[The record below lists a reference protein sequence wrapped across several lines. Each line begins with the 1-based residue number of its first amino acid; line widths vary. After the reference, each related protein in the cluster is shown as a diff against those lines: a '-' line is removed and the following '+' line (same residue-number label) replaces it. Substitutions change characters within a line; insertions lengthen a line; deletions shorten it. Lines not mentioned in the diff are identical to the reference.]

1 MSLYLDMAVDLYTH
15 YTYWKFLPG
24 AFPAWEISCSKTGTE
39 GYQPFFQLRRI
50 KGREDSSHSINSH
63 CLPLYIGILLK
74 W

>member
-50 KGREDSSHSINSH
+50 RVERTVHTLSIAIAYLFTLGS
-63 CLPLYIGILLK
+63 C
-74 W
+74 